1 MANQQKIKNTEAQD
15 PGLGLSFRRSVK
27 RVLNENGTF
36 NIKRV
41 GTVSGIKDFYKYLVD
56 LSSWKFALF
65 LVTNFV
71 AINLVF
77 ATGYWLIGAEFLHGI
92 QKEQNTFVAS
102 FYFSAQT
109 FTTVGYGA
117 IAPKGNLT
125 SLLAA
130 FEAFLGLIAF
140 AMATGLIY
148 GRFSRPSTKIAFSH
162 NVIITPYED
171 GMALMFKMVNQRNS
185 VLLNTKVQVM
195 LSIAHE
201 DFTHENLRRQYYNL
215 PLATEF
221 VKYFPLTWTLVHP
234 INEESPLS
242 GMSLNQIRERLSELL
257 ILVEAFDE
265 TYSQT
270 VIQKHSYAEH
280 QWATGVKFKRNFSA
294 DENGTIILNI
304 DQLSDLEPLN

>member
-270 VIQKHSYAEH
+270 VIQKHRYAEH
-280 QWATGVKFKRNFSA
+280 QWATGGKFKRNFSA

>member
-1 MANQQKIKNTEAQD
+1 MANQQKLKNTEAQD
-15 PGLGLSFRRSVK
+15 PGLGLSFRKSVK

-41 GTVSGIKDFYKYLVD
+41 GTVSGLKDFYKYLVD

-65 LVTNFV
+65 LIANFV
-71 AINLVF
+71 AVNLIF
-77 ATGYWLIGAEFLHGI
+77 ATGYWLIGTEFLHGI
-92 QKEQNTFVAS
+92 QKEQNTFIAS

-201 DFTHENLRRQYYNL
+201 DYTRENLRRQYFNL

-242 GMSLNQIRERLSELL
+242 GLSIAQIKERLSELL

-280 QWATGVKFKRNFSA
+280 QWVTGVKFRRNFSA